1 MRKYQ
6 VIWKKLK
13 ADGECRLT
21 AHPSLHKRIK
31 KAVSKEKCNDLA
43 YKLQWDMVGAP
54 QPELVRL
61 TDPDNPAI
69 VIFKLTVP
77 ITLGDL

>member
-6 VIWKKLK
+6 AIWVKLK
-13 ADGECRLT
+13 QEGVCRLT

-31 KAVSKEKCNDLA
+31 KAVSKEKCSDVA
-43 YKLQWDMVGAP
+43 YKLQWDMAGAP

-61 TDPDNPAI
+61 TDPNNPAI
-69 VIFKLTVP
+69 VIFKLTTP
-77 ITLGDL
+77 ITVGDL